1 MMASKD
7 LITLPLMKTPAS
19 QLAGNSHQQ
28 QKKEPTKKIFFTQRQ
43 RSQNKTVGV
52 VHLCYSKITY
62 LPGG

>member
-1 MMASKD
+1 
-7 LITLPLMKTPAS
+7 MKTPTS
-19 QLAGNSHQQ
+19 QLADNSHQQ